1 MSWLSSLRSYFQ
13 PRVLLIA
20 ALGVLSGLPLGLLID
35 PLRYWLSE
43 IGIEKSTIGLLS
55 LVMLSYSLKMFWAPL
70 VDRLRIP
77 YLNKIGQRKSWLIL
91 SQFLT
96 FFCILA
102 VGLIDPSH
110 KLNVFVLF
118 VLALSFFS
126 ATQDICVDAMRIEL
140 VDKKSIGEASAV
152 YIIGYRLGAIF
163 LSQVITFY
171 IADAFGW
178 SMAYF
183 VIGSIFILS
192 SIFLIF
198 VLPEPT
204 RFEISYISIIK
215 NPGLWLKDS
224 FILPLSDLISRY
236 KEHLLLLL
244 FLTFTY
250 RLSDMFLGPMAM
262 PFYQEIGFTKLEV
275 AQITNFYGMWMTIIG
290 GLFAGLTLH
299 KYGLVRNMI
308 AGAIFV
314 PLANIPFI
322 FLNILGK
329 DLNFLIFTITVDNF
343 SQGFISVVGIT
354 FLSNMVSKTYTAT
367 QYALLFGLV
376 VIPPNIISSGS
387 GFVVE
392 SYGFQNFFILCALLG
407 LPAII
412 FSLLV
417 WRKRSIFG
425 FD

>member
-102 VGLIDPSH
+102 VGFIDPSH

-204 RFEISYISIIK
+204 RLEISYISIIK
-215 NPGLWLKDS
+215 NPGLWFKDS

-236 KEHLLLLL
+236 KKHLLLLL

-275 AQITNFYGMWMTIIG
+275 AQMTNFYGMWMTIIG

>member
-102 VGLIDPSH
+102 IGFIDPSQ

-204 RFEISYISIIK
+204 RLEISYISIIK
-215 NPGLWLKDS
+215 NPGLWFKDS

-236 KEHLLLLL
+236 KKHLLLLL

>member
-1 MSWLSSLRSYFQ
+1 MSWLFSLRSYFQ

-102 VGLIDPSH
+102 VGFIDPSQ

-192 SIFLIF
+192 SILLIF

-215 NPGLWLKDS
+215 NPGLWFKDS

-392 SYGFQNFFILCALLG
+392 SYGFQNFFILCAILG

-412 FSLLV
+412 FSLMV

>member
-1 MSWLSSLRSYFQ
+1 
-13 PRVLLIA
+13 
-20 ALGVLSGLPLGLLID
+20 
-35 PLRYWLSE
+35 
-43 IGIEKSTIGLLS
+43 
-55 LVMLSYSLKMFWAPL
+55 
-70 VDRLRIP
+70 
-77 YLNKIGQRKSWLIL
+77 
-91 SQFLT
+91 
-96 FFCILA
+96 
-102 VGLIDPSH
+102 
-110 KLNVFVLF
+110 
-118 VLALSFFS
+118 
-126 ATQDICVDAMRIEL
+126 
-140 VDKKSIGEASAV
+140 
-152 YIIGYRLGAIF
+152 
-163 LSQVITFY
+163 
-171 IADAFGW
+171 
-178 SMAYF
+178 MAYF

-204 RFEISYISIIK
+204 RFEISYISIIQ
-215 NPGLWLKDS
+215 NPGLWFKDS

>member
-140 VDKKSIGEASAV
+140 VNKKSIGEASAV

-198 VLPEPT
+198 ALPEPT

-215 NPGLWLKDS
+215 NPGLWFKDS

-236 KEHLLLLL
+236 KKHLLLLL

>member
-102 VGLIDPSH
+102 VGFIDPSQ

-204 RFEISYISIIK
+204 RLEISYISIIK
-215 NPGLWLKDS
+215 NPGLWFKDS

>member
-77 YLNKIGQRKSWLIL
+77 YLKKIGQRKSWLIL

-215 NPGLWLKDS
+215 NPGLWFKDS

>member
-102 VGLIDPSH
+102 VGFIDPSQ

-198 VLPEPT
+198 VLPEPA
-204 RFEISYISIIK
+204 RLEISYISIIK
-215 NPGLWLKDS
+215 NPGLWFKDS

>member
-102 VGLIDPSH
+102 VGFIDPSH

-215 NPGLWLKDS
+215 NPGLWFKDS

>member
-77 YLNKIGQRKSWLIL
+77 YLKKIGQRKSWLIL

-102 VGLIDPSH
+102 VGFIDPSQ

-215 NPGLWLKDS
+215 NPGLWFKDS

-367 QYALLFGLV
+367 QYSLLFGLV

>member
-77 YLNKIGQRKSWLIL
+77 YLKKIGQRKSWLIL

-102 VGLIDPSH
+102 VGFIDPSQ

-198 VLPEPT
+198 ALPEPT

-215 NPGLWLKDS
+215 NPGLWFKDS

>member
-102 VGLIDPSH
+102 VGFIDPSQ
-110 KLNVFVLF
+110 KINVFVLF

-204 RFEISYISIIK
+204 RLEISYISIIK
-215 NPGLWLKDS
+215 NPGLWFKDS

>member
-198 VLPEPT
+198 ALPEPT

-215 NPGLWLKDS
+215 NPGLWFKDS

>member
-1 MSWLSSLRSYFQ
+1 MSWLFSFRSYFQ
-13 PRVLLIA
+13 PRVLFIA

-77 YLNKIGQRKSWLIL
+77 YLKKIGQRKSWLIL

-102 VGLIDPSH
+102 VGFIDPSQ

-198 VLPEPT
+198 ALPEPT

-215 NPGLWLKDS
+215 NPGLWFKDS

-367 QYALLFGLV
+367 QYSLLFGLV

>member
-140 VDKKSIGEASAV
+140 VNKKSIGEASAV

-215 NPGLWLKDS
+215 NPGLWFKDS

>member
-102 VGLIDPSH
+102 VGFIDPSH

-204 RFEISYISIIK
+204 RLEISYISIIK
-215 NPGLWLKDS
+215 NPGLWFKDS

>member
-43 IGIEKSTIGLLS
+43 IVIEKSTIGLLS

-102 VGLIDPSH
+102 VGFIDPSQ

-204 RFEISYISIIK
+204 RLEISYISIIK
-215 NPGLWLKDS
+215 NPGLWFKDS

>member
-215 NPGLWLKDS
+215 NPGLWFKDS

>member
-1 MSWLSSLRSYFQ
+1 MSWLFSLRSYFQ

-77 YLNKIGQRKSWLIL
+77 YLKKIGQRKSWLIL

-102 VGLIDPSH
+102 VGFIDPSQ

-198 VLPEPT
+198 ALPEPT

-215 NPGLWLKDS
+215 NPGLWFKDS

>member
-102 VGLIDPSH
+102 VGFIDPSQ

-171 IADAFGW
+171 IADALGW

-192 SIFLIF
+192 SIFIIF

-215 NPGLWLKDS
+215 NPGLWFKDS

-322 FLNILGK
+322 FLNIMGK

>member
-1 MSWLSSLRSYFQ
+1 MSWLFSIRSYFQ
-13 PRVLLIA
+13 TRILLIS

-77 YLNKIGQRKSWLIL
+77 FLYKIGQRKSWLIL
-91 SQFLT
+91 SQLFTFL
-96 FFCILA
+96 CILI
-102 VGLIDPSH
+102 VGFLDPSQE
-110 KLNVFVLF
+110 LNIFILF

-126 ATQDICVDAMRIEL
+126 ATQDICVDAIRIEL

-171 IADAFGW
+171 IADSYGW
-178 SMAYF
+178 DIAYF
-183 VIGSIFILS
+183 SIGVIFIIS
-192 SIFLIF
+192 SFILIML
-198 VLPEPT
+198 LPEPH
-204 RFEISYISIIK
+204 RAEKPYLSILK
-215 NPGLWLKDS
+215 KPGLWFKDS
-224 FILPLSDLISRY
+224 FILPLTDLVSRY
-236 KEHLLLLL
+236 KQHLLLLL

-262 PFYQEIGFTKLEV
+262 PFYQEIGFSKIEV
-275 AQITNFYGMWMTIIG
+275 AQITNFYGMWMTILG

-299 KYGLVRNMI
+299 RYGLVRNMI

-329 DLNFLIFTITVDNF
+329 DINFLILTITIDNF

-354 FLSNMVSKTYTAT
+354 FLSNLVSKTYTAT

-392 SYGFQNFFILCALLG
+392 AYGFQNFFILCALLG

-412 FSLLV
+412 LSLMV

>member
-102 VGLIDPSH
+102 VGFIDPSH

-198 VLPEPT
+198 ALPEPT

-215 NPGLWLKDS
+215 NPGLWFKDS

>member
-102 VGLIDPSH
+102 VGFIDPSQ

-204 RFEISYISIIK
+204 RLEISYISIIK
-215 NPGLWLKDS
+215 NPGLWFKDS

-236 KEHLLLLL
+236 KKHLLLLL

>member
-1 MSWLSSLRSYFQ
+1 MSWLLSLRSYFQ
-13 PRVLLIA
+13 PRVLFIA

-77 YLNKIGQRKSWLIL
+77 YLKKIGQRKSWLIL

-102 VGLIDPSH
+102 IGFIDPSQ

-215 NPGLWLKDS
+215 NPGLWFKDS

>member
-1 MSWLSSLRSYFQ
+1 MSWLFSLRSYFQ
-13 PRVLLIA
+13 PRVLFIA

-102 VGLIDPSH
+102 VGFIDPSQ

-198 VLPEPT
+198 ALPEPT

-215 NPGLWLKDS
+215 NPGLWFKDS

>member
-102 VGLIDPSH
+102 VGFIDPSQ

-171 IADAFGW
+171 IADALGW

-215 NPGLWLKDS
+215 NPGLWFKDS

-322 FLNILGK
+322 FLNIMGK